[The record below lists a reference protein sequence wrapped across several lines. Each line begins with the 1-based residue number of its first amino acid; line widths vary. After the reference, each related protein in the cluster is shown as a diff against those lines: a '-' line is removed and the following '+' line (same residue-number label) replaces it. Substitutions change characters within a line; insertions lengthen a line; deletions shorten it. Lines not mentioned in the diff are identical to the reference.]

1 MIDESLLDDPEAV
14 LDADRSDLLRHVA
27 TAGAQVREAV
37 TRSDEAGVRRLAE
50 DGRPRAVVVAAAG
63 ASAHLGW
70 VLSSVAGAAAPVPIV
85 RADGFA
91 LPGWVGPLDLVVA
104 VGGATPPEETTAL
117 TEEAARR
124 GARLLCVAPADS
136 RLAELT
142 RRAHGVHV
150 PLHRSGRPS
159 RADLWTRAVPL
170 LLAADALGI
179 ADAPVSAMLDAADR
193 LDATAE
199 LCGPA
204 VEPVANPAKA
214 LALQLVGAL
223 PLVWASGDV
232 AGAAAR
238 RFADRIAV
246 DAGLPAVADELPA
259 AGHAAAA
266 LLDGS
271 LRPDESDLGEFF
283 RDRLEQDPH
292 ARRPRVVLVR
302 DVVEDPRVAVRRET
316 LAAIAD
322 DRGVAWSELV
332 ADPGHPVARLA
343 QLVSLTDFASVYL
356 ALVHG
361 TDPDRR
367 SSVTELRD
375 RTTARPSA

>member
-14 LDADRSDLLRHVA
+14 LAADRSELLRHVA
-27 TAGAQVREAV
+27 TAGAQVREAI
-37 TRSDEAGVRRLAE
+37 TRADEAGVARLAE
-50 DGRPRAVVVAAAG
+50 DGRPRSVVVAAAG
-63 ASAHLGW
+63 ASAHVGW
-70 VLSSVAGAAAPVPIV
+70 MLTAVAGVSCPVPVV

-91 LPGWVGPLDLVVA
+91 LPGWVGPLDLVVV
-104 VGGATPPEETTAL
+104 VGGSTPPEETLAL
-117 TEEAARR
+117 AEESARR
-124 GARLLCVAPADS
+124 GCRLLAVSPPGGE
-136 RLAELT
+136 LAEVAL
-142 RRAHGVHV
+142 RAHGVHV
-150 PLHRSGRPS
+150 PVYRSGRPS
-159 RADLWTRAVPL
+159 RADLWARAVPL
-170 LLAADALGI
+170 LLAADALGL
-179 ADAPVSAMLDAADR
+179 AEVPMESLQAAADR
-193 LDATAE
+193 LDRTAQR
-199 LCGPA
+199 CGPA
-204 VEPVANPAKA
+204 VEPAANPAKS

-271 LRPDESDLGEFF
+271 LRPDESDLPDFF
-283 RDRLEQDPH
+283 RDRVEEDPH

-302 DVVEDPRVAVRRET
+302 DAVEDPRVAARRT
-316 LAAIAD
+316 ALAAIAE
-322 DRGVAWSELV
+322 DRAVSWTEVVAEAGHPLERLAELV
-332 ADPGHPVARLA
+332 
-343 QLVSLTDFASVYL
+343 SSTDFAGVYL

-367 SSVTELRD
+367 STVTELHE
-375 RTTARPSA
+375 RTRRR